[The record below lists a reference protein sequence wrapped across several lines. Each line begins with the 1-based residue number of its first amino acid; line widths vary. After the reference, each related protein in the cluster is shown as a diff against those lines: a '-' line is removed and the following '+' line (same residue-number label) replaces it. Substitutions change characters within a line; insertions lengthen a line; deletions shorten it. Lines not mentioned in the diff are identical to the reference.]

1 MNECDELWGVRFDAD
16 VTSVGGGAPQTQG
29 LLPHVTAPKSDDPDP
44 AELFVRHHGLPM
56 VDSQWA
62 VDRELPLSHAVTG
75 MGAFPARAF
84 GPVDH
89 EAGVESD
96 RGQGR

>member
-1 MNECDELWGVRFDAD
+1 MDECDELWRVRFDAD
-16 VTSVGGGAPQTQG
+16 VTSVGGGAPQTRG
-29 LLPHVTAPKSDDPDP
+29 LLPDGTAPKFDDPDP

-56 VDSQWA
+56 VDGQWA
-62 VDRELPLSHAVTG
+62 VDRELSLS
-75 MGAFPARAF
+75 
-84 GPVDH
+84 H